1 MNASSTTG
9 VPSGSGITCTLSDG
23 IADVRLDRPDKL
35 NALSLGMLAELRATA
50 RRLGREPGLRAVV
63 LSGNGRSFCAGLD
76 LGSAAR
82 NPAAVARAFV
92 PTPRGT
98 NLFQEACWA
107 WRRLPVPVIAAVHGH
122 VIGAG
127 VQIALAADLRLTAP
141 DARWSVK
148 EVERGLVPDM
158 SGIRALVQLVGIETA
173 KRLTF
178 TAEEFTGADAG
189 RLGLAGT
196 VTDTPLDEA
205 FELAGRIAERRPEA
219 VAAAKRLFD
228 RRWSSGDRRTF
239 AAERREQL
247 RLLPGAMRALQK
259 MRGGSAG

>member
-1 MNASSTTG
+1 MSASPTPST
-9 VPSGSGITCTLSDG
+9 VPSGSRITCSISDG

-35 NALSLGMLAELRATA
+35 NALSLDMLGELRATA
-50 RRLGREPGLRAVV
+50 RRLGRTPGLRAVV
-63 LSGNGRSFCAGLD
+63 VSGNGRSFCAGLD
-76 LGSAAR
+76 LGAAAR
-82 NPAAVARAFV
+82 NPVAVARAFV

-122 VIGAG
+122 VLGAG
-127 VQIALAADLRLTAP
+127 VQIALAADLRLTTP
-141 DARWSVK
+141 DARWCVK

-158 SGIRALVQLVGIETA
+158 SGIRALTQLVGIETA

-196 VTDTPLDEA
+196 VTDSPLDEA
-205 FELAGRIAERRPEA
+205 FALAGRIAERRPEA

-239 AAERREQL
+239 AAERWAQL
-247 RLLPGAMRALQK
+247 RLLPGAMKPLRH
-259 MRGGSAG
+259 SAK

>member
-1 MNASSTTG
+1 MSASTTQST
-9 VPSGSGITCTLSDG
+9 VPSGSRITCSISDG

-35 NALSLGMLAELRATA
+35 NALSLDMLGELRATA
-50 RRLGREPGLRAVV
+50 RRLGRTPGLRAVV
-63 LSGNGRSFCAGLD
+63 VSGNGRSFCAGLD
-76 LGSAAR
+76 LGAAAR

-122 VIGAG
+122 ALGAG
-127 VQIALAADLRLTAP
+127 VQIALAADLRLTTP
-141 DARWSVK
+141 DARWCVK

-158 SGIRALVQLVGIETA
+158 SGIRALTQLVGIETA

-196 VTDTPLDEA
+196 VTDSPLDEA
-205 FELAGRIAERRPEA
+205 FALAGRIAERRPEA

-239 AAERREQL
+239 AAERWAQL
-247 RLLPGAMRALQK
+247 RLLPGAMKPLRH
-259 MRGGSAG
+259 SAK

>member
-1 MNASSTTG
+1 MSASTTPST
-9 VPSGSGITCTLSDG
+9 VPSGSRITCSISDG

-35 NALSLGMLAELRATA
+35 NALSLDMLGELRATA
-50 RRLGREPGLRAVV
+50 RRLGRTPGLRAVV
-63 LSGNGRSFCAGLD
+63 VSGNGRSFCAGLD
-76 LGSAAR
+76 LGAAAR

-122 VIGAG
+122 VFGAG
-127 VQIALAADLRLTAP
+127 VQIALAADLRLTTP
-141 DARWSVK
+141 DARWCVK

-158 SGIRALVQLVGIETA
+158 SGIRALTQLVGIETA

-178 TAEEFTGADAG
+178 TAEEFTGDDAG

-196 VTDTPLDEA
+196 VTDSPLDEA
-205 FELAGRIAERRPEA
+205 FALAGRIAERRPEA

-228 RRWSSGDRRTF
+228 RYWSAGDRRTF
-239 AAERREQL
+239 AAERRAQL
-247 RLLPGAMRALQK
+247 RLLPGAMRSL
-259 MRGGSAG
+259 R

>member
-1 MNASSTTG
+1 MSASTTKPAI
-9 VPSGSGITCTLSDG
+9 PSGGRITCGVSGG

-35 NALSLGMLAELRATA
+35 NALSLAMLGDLRATA
-50 RRLGREPGLRAVV
+50 RRLRREPGLRAVV
-63 LSGNGRSFCAGLD
+63 VSGTGRSFCAGLD
-76 LGSAAR
+76 LGAAAR
-82 NPAAVARAFV
+82 DPAAVARAFV

-122 VIGAG
+122 VYGAG
-127 VQIALAADLRLTAP
+127 VQIALAADLRLTTP

-158 SGIRALVQLVGIETA
+158 SGIRALTQLVGIETA

-178 TAEEFTGADAG
+178 TAEEFSGADAG

-205 FELAGRIAERRPEA
+205 FALAARIAERRPEA

-239 AAERREQL
+239 AAERWAQL
-247 RLLPGAMRALQK
+247 RLLPGAMRALRQP
-259 MRGGSAG
+259 R

>member
-1 MNASSTTG
+1 MSASTTQPT
-9 VPSGSGITCTLSDG
+9 VPSGSRITCGISDG

-35 NALSLGMLAELRATA
+35 NALSLDMLGELRATA
-50 RRLGREPGLRAVV
+50 RRLGKTPGLRAVV
-63 LSGNGRSFCAGLD
+63 VSGNGRSFCAGLD
-76 LGSAAR
+76 LGAAAR

-122 VIGAG
+122 VLGAG
-127 VQIALAADLRLTAP
+127 VQIALAADLRLTTP
-141 DARWSVK
+141 DARWCVK

-158 SGIRALVQLVGIETA
+158 SGIRALTQLVGIETA

-196 VTDTPLDEA
+196 VTGSPLDEA
-205 FELAGRIAERRPEA
+205 FALAGQIAERRPEA

-239 AAERREQL
+239 AAERWEQL
-247 RLLPGAMRALQK
+247 KLLPGAMRALQRSVK
-259 MRGGSAG
+259 

>member
-1 MNASSTTG
+1 MSASTTPSA
-9 VPSGSGITCTLSDG
+9 VPSGSRISCSISDG

-35 NALSLGMLAELRATA
+35 NALSLDMLVELRATA
-50 RRLGREPGLRAVV
+50 RRLGRTPGLRAVV
-63 LSGNGRSFCAGLD
+63 VSGNGRSFCAGLD
-76 LGSAAR
+76 LGAAAR

-107 WRRLPVPVIAAVHGH
+107 WRRLPVPVVAAVHGH
-122 VIGAG
+122 VLGAG
-127 VQIALAADLRLTAP
+127 VQIALAADLRLTTP
-141 DARWSVK
+141 DARWCVK

-158 SGIRALVQLVGIETA
+158 SGIRALTQLVGIETA

-178 TAEEFTGADAG
+178 TAEEFSGADAA
-189 RLGLAGT
+189 RLGLVGT

-205 FELAGRIAERRPEA
+205 FALAGRIAERRPEA

-228 RRWSSGDRRTF
+228 TRWSSGDRRTF
-239 AAERREQL
+239 AAERRAQL
-247 RLLPGAMRALQK
+247 RLLPGALQALRQP
-259 MRGGSAG
+259 R

>member
-1 MNASSTTG
+1 MSVSTTSSA
-9 VPSGSGITCTLSDG
+9 VPSESRITCGISDG

-35 NALSLGMLAELRATA
+35 NALSLDMLRELRATA
-50 RRLGREPGLRAVV
+50 RGLQHVQGLRAVV
-63 LSGNGRSFCAGLD
+63 VSGTGRSFCAGLD
-76 LGSAAR
+76 LGAAAR
-82 NPAAVARAFV
+82 HPAAVARAFV

-122 VIGAG
+122 VFGAG
-127 VQIALAADLRLTAP
+127 VQIALAADLRLTTP
-141 DARWSVK
+141 DARWSIR

-158 SGIRALVQLVGIETA
+158 SGIRALTQLVGIETA

-205 FELAGRIAERRPEA
+205 FALAGRIAERRPEA

-228 RRWSSGDRRTF
+228 RHWSAGERRTF
-239 AAERREQL
+239 AAERWEQL
-247 RLLPGAMRALQK
+247 KLLPGAMRSLRQP
-259 MRGGSAG
+259 R

>member
-1 MNASSTTG
+1 MSASTTKPA
-9 VPSGSGITCTLSDG
+9 VPSESRITCELSEG

-35 NALSLGMLAELRATA
+35 NALSLGMLRDLRATA
-50 RRLGREPGLRAVV
+50 RRLRREPGLRAVV
-63 LSGNGRSFCAGLD
+63 ISGNGRSFCAGLD
-76 LGSAAR
+76 LRAAAR
-82 NPAAVARAFV
+82 DPAAVARAFV

-122 VIGAG
+122 VFGAG

-141 DARWSVK
+141 DARWSVM

-158 SGIRALVQLVGIETA
+158 SGIRALIQLVGIETA
-173 KRLTF
+173 KRLTL
-178 TAEEFTGADAG
+178 TAEEFSGADAG

-196 VTDTPLDEA
+196 VTDAPRDEA
-205 FELAGRIAERRPEA
+205 FALAAQLSERRPEA

-228 RRWSSGDRRTF
+228 RHWSSGDRRTF
-239 AAERREQL
+239 AAERWAQL
-247 RLLPGAMRALQK
+247 RLLPGALRTLRDRQP
-259 MRGGSAG
+259 R

>member
-1 MNASSTTG
+1 MSASTPPSA
-9 VPSGSGITCTLSDG
+9 VPPESRIMCHVSDG

-35 NALSLGMLAELRATA
+35 NALSIDMLGRLRDTA
-50 RRLGREPGLRAVV
+50 RRLRRTPGLRAVV
-63 LSGNGRSFCAGLD
+63 ISGNGRSFCAGLD
-76 LGSAAR
+76 LGAAAR

-107 WRRLPVPVIAAVHGH
+107 WRRVPVPVIAAVHGH
-122 VIGAG
+122 VFGAG

-158 SGIRALVQLVGIETA
+158 SGIRALTQLVGIETA

-178 TAEEFTGADAG
+178 TAEEFTGDDAV

-196 VTDTPLDEA
+196 VTDTPLEEA
-205 FELAGRIAERRPEA
+205 FALAGRIAERRPEA

-228 RRWSSGDRRTF
+228 RQWSTGDRRTF

-247 RLLPGAMRALQK
+247 RLLPGAMRTLQRK
-259 MRGGSAG
+259 P

>member
-1 MNASSTTG
+1 MSASTAQST
-9 VPSGSGITCTLSDG
+9 VPSGSHITCSISDG

-35 NALSLGMLAELRATA
+35 NALSLDMLGELRATA
-50 RRLGREPGLRAVV
+50 RRLGRTPGLRAVV
-63 LSGNGRSFCAGLD
+63 VSGNGRSFCAGLD
-76 LGSAAR
+76 LGAAAR
-82 NPAAVARAFV
+82 NPAAVVRAFV

-107 WRRLPVPVIAAVHGH
+107 WRRLPVPVLAAVHGH
-122 VIGAG
+122 VLGAG
-127 VQIALAADLRLTAP
+127 VQIALAADLRLTTP
-141 DARWSVK
+141 DARWCVK

-158 SGIRALVQLVGIETA
+158 SGIRALTQLVGIETA

-205 FELAGRIAERRPEA
+205 FALAGRIAERRLEA

-239 AAERREQL
+239 AAERWAQL
-247 RLLPGAMRALQK
+247 RLLPGAMKALQK
-259 MRGGSAG
+259 SR

>member
-1 MNASSTTG
+1 MSASATQST
-9 VPSGSGITCTLSDG
+9 VPSGSRITCSISDG

-35 NALSLGMLAELRATA
+35 NALSLDMLGELRATA
-50 RRLGREPGLRAVV
+50 RGLGRTPGLRAVV
-63 LSGNGRSFCAGLD
+63 VSGNGRSFCAGLD
-76 LGSAAR
+76 LGAAAR

-122 VIGAG
+122 VLGAG
-127 VQIALAADLRLTAP
+127 VQIALAADLRLTTP
-141 DARWSVK
+141 DARWCVK

-158 SGIRALVQLVGIETA
+158 SGIRALTQLVGIETA

-178 TAEEFTGADAG
+178 TAEEFTGSDAS

-205 FELAGRIAERRPEA
+205 FALAGRIAERRPEA

-239 AAERREQL
+239 AAERWAQL
-247 RLLPGAMRALQK
+247 RLLPGAMKPLRH
-259 MRGGSAG
+259 SAK

>member
-1 MNASSTTG
+1 MSASATQST
-9 VPSGSGITCTLSDG
+9 VPSGSRITCSISDG

-35 NALSLGMLAELRATA
+35 NALSLDMLGELRATA
-50 RRLGREPGLRAVV
+50 RRLGRTPGLRAVV
-63 LSGNGRSFCAGLD
+63 VSGNGRSFCAGLD
-76 LGSAAR
+76 LGAAAR

-92 PTPRGT
+92 ATPRGT

-122 VIGAG
+122 VFGAG
-127 VQIALAADLRLTAP
+127 VQIALAADLRLTTP
-141 DARWSVK
+141 DARWCVK

-158 SGIRALVQLVGIETA
+158 SGIRALTQLVGIETA

-178 TAEEFTGADAG
+178 TAEEFTGADAS

-205 FELAGRIAERRPEA
+205 FALAGRIAERRPEA

-239 AAERREQL
+239 AAERWAQL
-247 RLLPGAMRALQK
+247 RLLPGAMKSLRH
-259 MRGGSAG
+259 SAK

>member
-1 MNASSTTG
+1 MNASTTPSA
-9 VPSGSGITCTLSDG
+9 VPSGSRITCSLSDG

-35 NALSLGMLAELRATA
+35 NALSLDMLRELRATA
-50 RRLGREPGLRAVV
+50 RRLRREPGLRAVV
-63 LSGNGRSFCAGLD
+63 ISGNGRSFCAGLD
-76 LGSAAR
+76 LGAAAR
-82 NPAAVARAFV
+82 DPAAVARAFV

-122 VIGAG
+122 VFGAG
-127 VQIALAADLRLTAP
+127 VQIALAADLRLTTP

-158 SGIRALVQLVGIETA
+158 SGIRALIQLVGIETA

-178 TAEEFTGADAG
+178 TAEEFPGSDAG

-205 FELAGRIAERRPEA
+205 FALAARIAERRPEA

-239 AAERREQL
+239 AAERWAQL
-247 RLLPGAMRALQK
+247 KLLPGAMRTL
-259 MRGGSAG
+259 RNSAK

>member
-1 MNASSTTG
+1 MNVSSTSSA
-9 VPSGSGITCTLSDG
+9 VPSESRITCSLSDG

-35 NALSLGMLAELRATA
+35 NALSLDMLRELKGTA
-50 RRLGREPGLRAVV
+50 NRLRREPGLRAVV
-63 LSGNGRSFCAGLD
+63 ISGNGRSFCAGLD
-76 LGSAAR
+76 LGAAAR
-82 NPAAVARAFV
+82 DPAAVARAFV

-122 VIGAG
+122 VFGAG
-127 VQIALAADLRLTAP
+127 VQIALAADLRLTTP

-158 SGIRALVQLVGIETA
+158 SGIRALTQLVGIETA

-178 TAEEFTGADAG
+178 TAEEFPGSDAG

-205 FELAGRIAERRPEA
+205 FALAARIAERRPEA

-239 AAERREQL
+239 AAERWAQL
-247 RLLPGAMRALQK
+247 KLLPGAMRTLQQGQP
-259 MRGGSAG
+259 R

>member
-1 MNASSTTG
+1 MSASTTQQA
-9 VPSGSGITCTLSDG
+9 VPSGSRVTCSLSDG

-35 NALSLGMLAELRATA
+35 NALSLDMLGELRATA
-50 RRLGREPGLRAVV
+50 RRLRRTPGLRAVV
-63 LSGNGRSFCAGLD
+63 VSGNGRSFCAGLD
-76 LGSAAR
+76 LGAAAR
-82 NPAAVARAFV
+82 DPAAVVRAFV
-92 PTPRGT
+92 PGPRGT

-122 VIGAG
+122 VLGAG

-141 DARWSVK
+141 DARWCVK

-158 SGIRALVQLVGIETA
+158 SGIRALTQLVGIETA

-196 VTDTPLDEA
+196 VTETPLDEA
-205 FELAGRIAERRPEA
+205 FALAGRIAERRPEA

-239 AAERREQL
+239 AAERRAQL
-247 RLLPGAMRALQK
+247 RLLPGALKALRQP
-259 MRGGSAG
+259 R

>member
-1 MNASSTTG
+1 MNASTAPSAI
-9 VPSGSGITCTLSDG
+9 PSGSRITCSVSDG

-35 NALSLGMLAELRATA
+35 NALSLDMLRELRATA
-50 RRLGREPGLRAVV
+50 HRLRREPGLRAVV
-63 LSGNGRSFCAGLD
+63 LSGNGRAFCAGLD
-76 LGSAAR
+76 LGAAAR
-82 NPAAVARAFV
+82 HPAAVARAFV

-107 WRRLPVPVIAAVHGH
+107 WRRLPVPVVAAVHGH

-127 VQIALAADLRLTAP
+127 VQIALAADLRLTTP

-158 SGIRALVQLVGIETA
+158 TGIRALTQLVGIETA
-173 KRLTF
+173 KRLTL
-178 TAEEFTGADAG
+178 TAEEVTGADAA

-196 VTDTPLDEA
+196 VTDTPREEA
-205 FELAGRIAERRPEA
+205 FALAGRIAAHRPEA
-219 VAAAKRLFD
+219 VAAAKRLLD

-239 AAERREQL
+239 AAERRAQL
-247 RLLPGAMRALQK
+247 RLLPGALRALG
-259 MRGGSAG
+259 RPAR

>member
-1 MNASSTTG
+1 MNASTAPSA
-9 VPSGSGITCTLSDG
+9 VPSGSRITCHVSDG

-35 NALSLGMLAELRATA
+35 NALSLDMLVRLKATA
-50 RRLGREPGLRAVV
+50 RSLRHTPDLRAVV
-63 LSGNGRSFCAGLD
+63 VSGTGRSFCAGLD
-76 LGSAAR
+76 LGAAAR

-107 WRRLPVPVIAAVHGH
+107 WRRVPVPVIAAVHGH
-122 VIGAG
+122 VFGAG

-158 SGIRALVQLVGIETA
+158 SGIRALTQLVGIETA

-178 TAEEFTGADAG
+178 TAEEFTGADAV

-205 FELAGRIAERRPEA
+205 FALAGRIAERRPEA

-247 RLLPGAMRALQK
+247 KLLPGAMKALRAPHP
-259 MRGGSAG
+259 

>member
-1 MNASSTTG
+1 MSASTTSST
-9 VPSGSGITCTLSDG
+9 VPAGSHISCTLSDG

-35 NALSLGMLAELRATA
+35 NALSLDMLGELRATA
-50 RRLGREPGLRAVV
+50 RRLRRTPGLRAVV
-63 LSGNGRSFCAGLD
+63 ISGTGRSFCAGLD
-76 LGSAAR
+76 LGAAAR

-107 WRRLPVPVIAAVHGH
+107 WRRLPVPVVAAVHGH
-122 VIGAG
+122 VFGAG
-127 VQIALAADLRLTAP
+127 LQIALAADLRLTAP
-141 DARWSVK
+141 DARWCVK

-158 SGIRALVQLVGIETA
+158 SGVRALIQLVGIETA

-178 TAEEFTGADAG
+178 TAEEFTGTDAG

-205 FELAGRIAERRPEA
+205 FALAGQISERRPEA

-239 AAERREQL
+239 AAERWEQV

-259 MRGGSAG
+259 PR

>member
-1 MNASSTTG
+1 MSASTTPSG
-9 VPSGSGITCTLSDG
+9 VPSGSRVTCALSDG

-35 NALSLGMLAELRATA
+35 NALSLDMLRGLRATA
-50 RRLGREPGLRAVV
+50 RSLRHEPGLRAVV
-63 LSGNGRSFCAGLD
+63 ISGDGRSFCAGLD

-82 NPAAVARAFV
+82 DPAAVARAFV
-92 PTPRGT
+92 PSPRGT

-122 VIGAG
+122 VLGAG
-127 VQIALAADLRLTAP
+127 VQIALAADLRLTTP

-158 SGIRALVQLVGIETA
+158 SGVRALTQLVGIETA

-205 FELAGRIAERRPEA
+205 FALARQIAGRRPEA

-228 RRWSSGDRRTF
+228 RNWSSGDRRTF

-247 RLLPGAMRALQK
+247 RLLPGAMRALRQP
-259 MRGGSAG
+259 R

>member
-1 MNASSTTG
+1 MSASATQST
-9 VPSGSGITCTLSDG
+9 VPSGSRITCSISDG

-35 NALSLGMLAELRATA
+35 NALSLDMLGELRATA
-50 RRLGREPGLRAVV
+50 RRLGRTPGLRAVV
-63 LSGNGRSFCAGLD
+63 VSGNGRSFCAGLD
-76 LGSAAR
+76 LGAAAR

-122 VIGAG
+122 ALGAG
-127 VQIALAADLRLTAP
+127 VQIALAADLRLTTP
-141 DARWSVK
+141 DARWCVK

-158 SGIRALVQLVGIETA
+158 SGIRALTQLVGIETA

-196 VTDTPLDEA
+196 VTDSPLDEA
-205 FELAGRIAERRPEA
+205 FALAGRIAERRPEA

-239 AAERREQL
+239 AAERWAQL
-247 RLLPGAMRALQK
+247 RLLPGAMKPLRH
-259 MRGGSAG
+259 SAK

>member
-1 MNASSTTG
+1 MSASTTPSG
-9 VPSGSGITCTLSDG
+9 VPSESRIFCSLSDG

-35 NALSLGMLAELRATA
+35 NALSLDMLRELKATA

-63 LSGNGRSFCAGLD
+63 VSGSGRSFCAGLD
-76 LGSAAR
+76 LGAAAR

-122 VIGAG
+122 VFGAG
-127 VQIALAADLRLTAP
+127 VQIALAADLRLTTP
-141 DARWSVK
+141 DARWSIK

-158 SGIRALVQLVGIETA
+158 SGIRALIQLVGIETA

-178 TAEEFTGADAG
+178 TAEEFSGADAG

-205 FELAGRIAERRPEA
+205 FALAGRIAERRPEA

-247 RLLPGAMRALQK
+247 RLLPGAMQALRQP
-259 MRGGSAG
+259 R

>member
-1 MNASSTTG
+1 MSASTSKSA
-9 VPSGSGITCTLSDG
+9 VPSESRISCGVSDG

-35 NALSLGMLAELRATA
+35 NALSLAMLSDLRATA
-50 RRLGREPGLRAVV
+50 HRLRREPGLRAVV
-63 LSGNGRSFCAGLD
+63 VSGTGRSFCAGLD
-76 LGSAAR
+76 LGAAAR
-82 NPAAVARAFV
+82 DPAGVARAFV
-92 PTPRGT
+92 PTLRGT

-122 VIGAG
+122 VFGAG
-127 VQIALAADLRLTAP
+127 VQIALAADLRLTTP

-158 SGIRALVQLVGIETA
+158 SGIRALTQLVGIETA

-178 TAEEFTGADAG
+178 TAEEFSGADAG
-189 RLGLAGT
+189 RLGLVGT

-205 FELAGRIAERRPEA
+205 FALAARIAERRPEA

-239 AAERREQL
+239 AAERWAQL
-247 RLLPGAMRALQK
+247 RLLPGAMKALQK
-259 MRGGSAG
+259 TAGQPR

>member
-1 MNASSTTG
+1 MSASTSPS
-9 VPSGSGITCTLSDG
+9 VAPSGSRVTCTLSDG

-35 NALSLGMLAELRATA
+35 NALSLDMLSGLRATA
-50 RRLGREPGLRAVV
+50 RRLRHTPGLRAVV
-63 LSGNGRSFCAGLD
+63 VSGTGRSFCAGLD
-76 LGSAAR
+76 LGAASR
-82 NPAAVARAFV
+82 DPAAVARAFV

-107 WRRLPVPVIAAVHGH
+107 WRRVPAPVIAAVHGH
-122 VIGAG
+122 VLGAG
-127 VQIALAADLRLTAP
+127 VQIALAADLRLTTP

-158 SGIRALVQLVGIETA
+158 SGIRALTQLVGIETA

-178 TAEEFTGADAG
+178 TAEEITGADAV

-196 VTDTPLDEA
+196 VTDAPLDEA
-205 FELAGRIAERRPEA
+205 FTLAARIAERRPEA

-228 RRWSSGDRRTF
+228 RHWSAGDRRTF

-247 RLLPGAMRALQK
+247 RLLPGAMRALRA
-259 MRGGSAG
+259 MR

>member
-1 MNASSTTG
+1 MSASATQST
-9 VPSGSGITCTLSDG
+9 VPSGSRITCSISDG

-35 NALSLGMLAELRATA
+35 NALSLDMLGELRATA
-50 RRLGREPGLRAVV
+50 RRLGRTPGLRAVV
-63 LSGNGRSFCAGLD
+63 VSGNGRSFCAGLD
-76 LGSAAR
+76 LGAAAR

-122 VIGAG
+122 ALGAG
-127 VQIALAADLRLTAP
+127 VQIALAADLRLTTP

-158 SGIRALVQLVGIETA
+158 SGIRALTQLVGIETA

-178 TAEEFTGADAG
+178 TADEFTGADAG

-196 VTDTPLDEA
+196 VTDSPLDEA
-205 FELAGRIAERRPEA
+205 FALAGRIAERRPEA

-239 AAERREQL
+239 AAERWAQL
-247 RLLPGAMRALQK
+247 RLLPGAMKPLRH
-259 MRGGSAG
+259 SAK

>member
-1 MNASSTTG
+1 MSASPTQST
-9 VPSGSGITCTLSDG
+9 VPSGSRITCSISDG
-23 IADVRLDRPDKL
+23 IADVHLDRPDKL
-35 NALSLGMLAELRATA
+35 NALSLDMLGELRATA
-50 RRLGREPGLRAVV
+50 RRLGRTPGLRAVV
-63 LSGNGRSFCAGLD
+63 VSGNGRSFCAGLD
-76 LGSAAR
+76 LGAAAR

-107 WRRLPVPVIAAVHGH
+107 WRRLPVPVVAAVHGH
-122 VIGAG
+122 VFGAG
-127 VQIALAADLRLTAP
+127 VQIALAADLRLTTP
-141 DARWSVK
+141 DARWCVK

-158 SGIRALVQLVGIETA
+158 SGIRALTQLVGIETA

-196 VTDTPLDEA
+196 VTDSPLDEA
-205 FELAGRIAERRPEA
+205 FALAGRIAERRHEA

-228 RRWSSGDRRTF
+228 RHWSSGDRRTF
-239 AAERREQL
+239 AAERRAQL
-247 RLLPGAMRALQK
+247 KLLPGAMRSL
-259 MRGGSAG
+259 R

>member
-1 MNASSTTG
+1 MSASTTQST
-9 VPSGSGITCTLSDG
+9 VPSGSRITCSISDG

-35 NALSLGMLAELRATA
+35 NALSLDMLGELRATA
-50 RRLGREPGLRAVV
+50 RRLGKTPGLRAVV
-63 LSGNGRSFCAGLD
+63 VSGNGRSFCAGLD
-76 LGSAAR
+76 LGAAAR

-122 VIGAG
+122 VLGAG
-127 VQIALAADLRLTAP
+127 VQIALAADLRLTTP
-141 DARWSVK
+141 DARWCVK

-158 SGIRALVQLVGIETA
+158 SGIRALTQLVGIETA

-196 VTDTPLDEA
+196 VTDSPLDEA
-205 FELAGRIAERRPEA
+205 FALAGRIAERRPEA
-219 VAAAKRLFD
+219 VTAAKRLFD

-239 AAERREQL
+239 AAERWAQL
-247 RLLPGAMRALQK
+247 KLLPGAMRSL
-259 MRGGSAG
+259 R

>member
-1 MNASSTTG
+1 MNATPSA
-9 VPSGSGITCTLSDG
+9 VPSGSHITCTLSDG

-35 NALSLGMLAELRATA
+35 NALSLGMLGELRSTA
-50 RRLGREPGLRAVV
+50 RRLGRAPGLRAVV
-63 LSGNGRSFCAGLD
+63 ISGAGRSFCAGLD

-82 NPAAVARAFV
+82 DPMAVARAFV

-98 NLFQEACWA
+98 NRFQEACWA

-122 VIGAG
+122 VYGAG
-127 VQIALAADLRLTAP
+127 VQIALAADLRLTTP

-158 SGIRALVQLVGIETA
+158 SGVRALTQLVGIETA

-196 VTDTPLDEA
+196 VTETPLDDA
-205 FELAGRIAERRPEA
+205 FGLAAQIAERRPEA

-228 RRWSSGDRRTF
+228 SRWSSGDRRTF

-247 RLLPGAMRALQK
+247 RLLPGAMRTLQRMK
-259 MRGGSAG
+259 GGRAT

>member
-1 MNASSTTG
+1 MSASTTSST
-9 VPSGSGITCTLSDG
+9 VPAGSHISCTLSDG

-35 NALSLGMLAELRATA
+35 NALSIDMLGRLRATA
-50 RRLGREPGLRAVV
+50 RSLRHTPGLRAVV
-63 LSGNGRSFCAGLD
+63 VSGTGRSFCAGLD
-76 LGSAAR
+76 LGAAAH

-107 WRRLPVPVIAAVHGH
+107 WRRVPVPVIAAVHGH
-122 VIGAG
+122 VLGAG

-158 SGIRALVQLVGIETA
+158 SGIRALTQLVGIETA

-178 TAEEFTGADAG
+178 TAEEFTGADAV

-196 VTDTPLDEA
+196 ATDAPLDEA
-205 FELAGRIAERRPEA
+205 FALAGRIAQRRPEA

-228 RRWSSGDRRTF
+228 RQWSTGDRRTF
-239 AAERREQL
+239 AAERRAQL
-247 RLLPGAMRALQK
+247 KLLPGALRTLQRK
-259 MRGGSAG
+259 P

>member
-1 MNASSTTG
+1 MNVSTTPSA
-9 VPSGSGITCTLSDG
+9 VPSESRITCSLSDG

-35 NALSLGMLAELRATA
+35 NALSLAMLGDLRATA
-50 RRLGREPGLRAVV
+50 RRLRREAGLRAVV
-63 LSGNGRSFCAGLD
+63 ISGTGRSFCAGLD
-76 LGSAAR
+76 LGAAAR
-82 NPAAVARAFV
+82 DPAAVARAFV

-122 VIGAG
+122 VLGAG
-127 VQIALAADLRLTAP
+127 VQLALAADLRLTTP

-148 EVERGLVPDM
+148 EVERGMVPDM
-158 SGIRALVQLVGIETA
+158 SGIRALTQLVGIETA

-178 TAEEFTGADAG
+178 TAEEFTGSDAG

-205 FELAGRIAERRPEA
+205 FALAARISERRPEA

-228 RRWSSGDRRTF
+228 RRWSAGERRTF
-239 AAERREQL
+239 AAERWEQL
-247 RLLPGAMRALQK
+247 KLLPGAMKALRQP
-259 MRGGSAG
+259 R